1 MFPKVKY
8 FPQFDYVSLRTWKK
22 IYLQFIP
29 KEGINGGMGQ
39 KRITKRITNLTGY
52 VSKASNPSRPGKA
65 EVRKHLSPRSEGCCS
80 KWLMVS
86 LNAAENG
93 FCVHKCLVLLR
104 LSEKKRRKWNSRAL
118 DALFSASPA
127 SGFLHKSDLC
137 VVEALTSSWAP
148 PPSLSVLHLVASH
161 NHCQKQLDDIFPIL
175 PPILFWNK
183 VIIPW
188 IYIFR

>member
-8 FPQFDYVSLRTWKK
+8 FPQFDYVSLRTWKN
-22 IYLQFIP
+22 IYFQLIP

-39 KRITKRITNLTGY
+39 GGITERITNLTGY
-52 VSKASNPSRPGKA
+52 VSKASNLSRPDKA

-127 SGFLHKSDLC
+127 AGFLHKSDLC

-148 PPSLSVLHLVASH
+148 PPSLSAPALGCLPQPLLEAARWYISH
-161 NHCQKQLDDIFPIL
+161 ISPHSFLK
-175 PPILFWNK
+175 
-183 VIIPW
+183 
-188 IYIFR
+188 

>member
-1 MFPKVKY
+1 M
-8 FPQFDYVSLRTWKK
+8 
-22 IYLQFIP
+22 
-29 KEGINGGMGQ
+29 E
-39 KRITKRITNLTGY
+39 RITNLTGY

-65 EVRKHLSPRSEGCCS
+65 EVRKHLSTRSEGCCS

-127 SGFLHKSDLC
+127 AGFLHKSDLC
-137 VVEALTSSWAP
+137 VGEALTSS
-148 PPSLSVLHLVASH
+148 
-161 NHCQKQLDDIFPIL
+161 
-175 PPILFWNK
+175 
-183 VIIPW
+183 
-188 IYIFR
+188 